1 MNIDFDRWPE
11 DFAER
16 YRRAGYWCG
25 ERLGDIGRDHRKNCP
40 DRIAIVEKDRRLT
53 YGELND
59 RADRF
64 AGGLL
69 ALGLKPNDR
78 LVIQLPNI
86 LEFAIATL
94 GMFRAG
100 VVPVFAL
107 PAHRAHEITYLC
119 ETSEAVAYL
128 CADEYAGFDYR
139 SLARQAMDAIPTLRH
154 AIVVGAPAGLTA
166 FETVDAPLRT
176 EIATDPEDVAFF
188 LLSGG
193 TTGLPKLIPRTH
205 DDYAYQLRR
214 TAEVLDFDR
223 NGIYL
228 ACVSVSHNAAFGC
241 PGLLGTLREGGK
253 VLLPRTPSPD
263 DVFPLIM
270 REGVTLTT
278 LMPPL
283 VLIWLEVIEDYPIDL
298 SGMILQVG
306 SARFAPELA
315 KRVTNELGCRLSH
328 WFGMA
333 EGLLT
338 CTRLDDPQDVVETT
352 QGRAICPDDE
362 LMVVDEE
369 GEPVPAGDIGE
380 LITRGPYTLRGYYKA
395 AAHNAIAF
403 TEDGFLRTGDLVRI
417 TSDGNLVVEGRIK
430 DVINRGGE
438 KIVAS
443 EIEDALTTHPGIREV
458 ALVALPDTTMGEKSC
473 VCIVAREPAPTLQQ
487 IKDFLRDRGF
497 ATYKLPDMIHVL
509 DTMPRTSA
517 GKLNKAELRKR
528 YAG

>member
-1 MNIDFDRWPE
+1 MNIDFDRWPA
-11 DFAER
+11 DFVER
-16 YRRAGYWCG
+16 YRRAGYWRG
-25 ERLGDIGRDHRKNCP
+25 ENLADIARDHQLDCP
-40 DRIAIVEKDRRLT
+40 ERIAIVEKERRLS

-69 ALGLKPNDR
+69 ALGLKPGNR

-107 PAHRAHEITYLC
+107 PAHREHEITYLC

-139 SLARQAMDAIPTLRH
+139 ILARRVLDVIPTLRH
-154 AIVVGAPAGLTA
+154 AVVVGAPSGLTA

-176 EIATDPEDVAFF
+176 AVAINPADVAFF

-205 DDYAYQLRR
+205 DDYSYQLRR
-214 TAEVLDFDR
+214 TANVLDFDR
-223 NGIYL
+223 DGIYL
-228 ACVSVSHNAAFGC
+228 ACVSVSHNAALGC

-263 DVFPLIM
+263 DVFPLVM

-283 VLIWLEVIEDYPIDL
+283 VLIWLELIKDYPLDL

-315 KRVTNELGCRLSH
+315 KRVRTELGCRLSH

-338 CTRLDDPQDVVETT
+338 CTRLDDPQDIIETT
-352 QGRAICPDDE
+352 QGRPICPDDE
-362 LMVVDEE
+362 LMVVDEN
-369 GEPVPAGDIGE
+369 GEPVAPGDIGE
-380 LITRGPYTLRGYYKA
+380 LITRGPYTLRGYYRA
-395 AAHNAIAF
+395 AAHNAQAF

-417 TSDGNLVVEGRIK
+417 TRDGNLVVEGRLK

-443 EIEDALTTHPGIREV
+443 EIEDALATHPAIREV
-458 ALVALPDTTMGEKSC
+458 ALIALPDPTMGEKSC
-473 VCIVAREPAPTLQQ
+473 VCIVAREAAPSLQQ
-487 IKDFLRDRGF
+487 IKNFLRDRGF
-497 ATYKLPDMIHVL
+497 ATYKLPDMIDVL
-509 DTMPRTSA
+509 NTMPRTSA
-517 GKLNKAELRKR
+517 GKLNKAELRRR
-528 YAG
+528 YSD